1 MEVNYLIF
9 MVVIV
14 FVLSIFVGLEVI
26 LKVPPLLHTPLMSIT
41 NAISGVVLV
50 AAIQLLGNQVSSE
63 HVGNQVSSEHGLM
76 FWLCILA
83 IVFSSVNVFGGFFVT
98 RRMVG
103 MFRGG
108 K

>member
-1 MEVNYLIF
+1 MGVDYLIF
-9 MVVIV
+9 MVSIV

-50 AAIQLLGNQVSSE
+50 AAIQLLGNKAAS
-63 HVGNQVSSEHGLM
+63 GNGLE
-76 FWLCILA
+76 FWLCIMA
-83 IVFSSVNVFGGFFVT
+83 IVVSSINVFGGFFVT
-98 RRMVG
+98 RRMVS
-103 MFRGG
+103 MFKGG

>member
-1 MEVNYLIF
+1 MEVNFLVF
-9 MVVIV
+9 MVAIV

-50 AAIQLLGNQVSSE
+50 AAIQLLGDQVSS
-63 HVGNQVSSEHGLM
+63 GHGLE

-83 IVFSSVNVFGGFFVT
+83 IVFSSINVFGGFFVT
-98 RRMVG
+98 RRMVS